1 MWGVN
6 RSFCS
11 FTFLHV
17 KDEQKNRSNNH
28 VRTIFTPFLLSAAD
42 ICSTVVKE
50 HRDSCRNT
58 SKLLWS
64 SQCANSDI
72 SRVIWRQRRRTFLIY
87 LVFLFRQTE
96 SDSAGQHLPDQN
108 ELAERGRFIRS
119 VRSFINSISYRPS
132 PWIYRSYGLINRLIE
147 DRSTSCVF

>member
-6 RSFCS
+6 WSFCS

-17 KDEQKNRSNNH
+17 KDEQKTDP
-28 VRTIFTPFLLSAAD
+28 TITYTPYLHLSSSLLQIS
-42 ICSTVVKE
+42 VQLWW
-50 HRDSCRNT
+50 RNT
-58 SKLLWS
+58 ETHAGTQVSCSDRLTVQTQISAESSDDKDGELL
-64 SQCANSDI
+64 I
-72 SRVIWRQRRRTFLIY
+72 F
-87 LVFLFRQTE
+87 LVFLFQQTE